1 VGYRDTGNLVR
12 AAIGEQLVNI
22 AREVDAIAS
31 KLASLLSGEPPSYD
45 DVDKFFRQDM
55 ALARNNV
62 DRMVRR
68 ILEYVASG
76 RMNLVDSRDVL
87 FDLLEEYERLVRS
100 LEEAVHRLRHLTA
113 DPGSPAY
120 TGSARLAAILAEA
133 TRELVSMARHV
144 ADHGEAGL
152 VVERA
157 SSAVMTV
164 EREADEAYRAAVD
177 ALLEA
182 ETGYKQLLVGKEAL
196 DLLESAVDSAER
208 ISRLLKIL
216 ALAESVA

>member
-22 AREVDAIAS
+22 AREVDSLAS
-31 KLASLLSGEPPSYD
+31 RLASLLSGEPPSFD
-45 DVDKFFRQDM
+45 DVDKFYRQDV

-68 ILEYVASG
+68 IFEYVASG
-76 RMNLVDSRDVL
+76 RMSLVDSRDVL
-87 FDLLEEYERLVRS
+87 FDALEEYERLVRS
-100 LEEAVHRLRHLTA
+100 VEEAVHRIRHLS
-113 DPGSPAY
+113 PSSPAY
-120 TGSARLAAILAEA
+120 PGASRLASLLAEA
-133 TRELVSMARHV
+133 ARELVSLARHV

-157 SSAVMTV
+157 ASTVMTV
-164 EREADEAYRAAVD
+164 EREADEAYRASLD
-177 ALLEA
+177 SLLEA
-182 ETGYKQLLVGKEAL
+182 DLGYKQLLVGKDVL

-208 ISRLLKIL
+208 ISRLLRII